1 MRIRWEALP
10 VYSRP
15 ERTPLYGS
23 VLLPPLGPDRIRVKL
38 EDEHAYSRTLD
49 ELKQSLNIRWEQDSD
64 VSWLYDPDGPSKVI
78 KTDRKAVRGENNRHE
93 DDTIIYYTHGTADTA
108 DDQIVMIIEDFSDP
122 LTAQMFE
129 FY

>member
-15 ERTPLYGS
+15 ERTPLYGP

-38 EDEHAYSRTLD
+38 EDEHAYPRTLD

-78 KTDRKAVRGENNRHE
+78 KTDRKAVRVK
-93 DDTIIYYTHGTADTA
+93 I
-108 DDQIVMIIEDFSDP
+108 IVMKMTPSSITRTVPPTQLMIRLS
-122 LTAQMFE
+122 
-129 FY
+129 